1 MGKQTIRSYEDKL
14 MIVQEI
20 LNGKSYRSVSEKYN
34 VRTGTI
40 ANWKRKLMERTLHLD
55 RCRKKPGEVEDIEII
70 KKSYTLLMKSEKYN
84 TNRKISDH

>member
-40 ANWKRKLMERTLHLD
+40 AN
-55 RCRKKPGEVEDIEII
+55 
-70 KKSYTLLMKSEKYN
+70 
-84 TNRKISDH
+84 

>member
-20 LNGKSYRSVSEKYN
+20 LSGKSYRSVSEKYN

-40 ANWKRKLMERTLHLD
+40 ANWKRKLMEGTLHLD
-55 RCRKKPGEVEDIEII
+55 RRGKKPGEVEDIEII
-70 KKSYTLLMKSEKYN
+70 KKSYTLLMKI
-84 TNRKISDH
+84 RKMQHE

>member
-55 RCRKKPGEVEDIEII
+55 RCRKKLGEVEDIEII

-84 TNRKISDH
+84 TNRKI

>member
-40 ANWKRKLMERTLHLD
+40 ANWKRKLMEGTLHLD
-55 RCRKKPGEVEDIEII
+55 RRGKKPGEVEDIEII
-70 KKSYTLLMKSEKYN
+70 KKSYTLLMKI
-84 TNRKISDH
+84 RKMQHE